1 MDIPEKWKDPAYVP
15 ELKVQMVDP
24 WNLEVSRGELSGIT
38 KVTTTDGY
46 YSDTKVSGS
55 IETIGDNYIAGSWL
69 RIIVDGEPVAT
80 FGAQFIKPTQAPEG
94 AKKKTYTLQS
104 VLWMLDADI
113 NSNLVTIGQNTKCS
127 TAIKSISKTVGKTV
141 KFSPGWRDSLYQA
154 AKVYERTDSYR
165 KILADICSKANDQL
179 SVDGYGRIDIAPYV
193 EPSSKTS
200 TWTLDVDDPKGI
212 VLDPGYEDN
221 DETGSAYNR
230 TVVIASGSND
240 QTIVASSDAPASD
253 PVSSAQ
259 RGWTRTQV
267 HQVSDM
273 QPFTQDQAQKLMNQY
288 IPDDRSRG
296 ITRSCS
302 CMYFPVKGG
311 DVVDWVQDGK
321 RSRYLVQTVDDD
333 YFAWTSKLT
342 MKKL

>member
-38 KVTTTDGY
+38 KVTTTEGY

-80 FGAQFIKPTQAPEG
+80 FGAQFIKPTQAPEC

-113 NSNLVTIGQNTKCS
+113 NADLVTIGQNTKCS
-127 TAIKSISKTVGKTV
+127 TVISSIGKTVGKTV
-141 KFSPGWRDSLYQA
+141 TFSPGWRDSLYQT

-179 SVDGYGRIDIAPYV
+179 GADAYGRIEIAPYTA
-193 EPSSKTS
+193 PASKTS
-200 TWTLDVDDPKGI
+200 AWTIDADDPRGV
-212 VLDPGYEDN
+212 VLSPGYDDD
-221 DETGSAYNR
+221 DETGNAYNR
-230 TVVIASGSND
+230 TLVIATGSND

-259 RGWTRTQV
+259 RGWTRTAV

-273 QPFTQDQAQKLMNQY
+273 TPSTQARANQLVSQY

-296 ITRSCS
+296 ITRSCT
-302 CMYFPVKGG
+302 CLYFPVVGG
-311 DVVDWVQDGK
+311 DVIDWVQDGK
-321 RSRYLVQTVDDD
+321 RSRYLAQTVDND